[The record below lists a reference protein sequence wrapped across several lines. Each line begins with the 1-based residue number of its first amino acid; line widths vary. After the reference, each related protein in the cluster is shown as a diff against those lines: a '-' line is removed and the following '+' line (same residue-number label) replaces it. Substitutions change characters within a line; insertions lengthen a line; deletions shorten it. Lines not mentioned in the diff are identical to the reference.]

1 MTVNER
7 RRFWIAVVALV
18 AAMGV
23 LVVLITPA
31 PDELPSTGPHSLNKT
46 FSLVSTHFD
55 PPSLEILSC
64 LRLQLSLTLSSRG
77 NLLSFT
83 CARLC

>member
-1 MTVNER
+1 MNQR
-7 RRFWIAVVALV
+7 RNFWIVVVALI
-18 AAMGV
+18 AALGV

-46 FSLVSTHFD
+46 FAFVSTHFTL
-55 PPSLEILSC
+55 PSSPILSG
-64 LRLQLSLTLSSRG
+64 LLLQFSLIATWNRG
-77 NLLSFT
+77 NLISFI

>member
-1 MTVNER
+1 MNQR
-7 RRFWIAVVALV
+7 RNFWIVVVALI
-18 AAMGV
+18 AALGV

-46 FSLVSTHFD
+46 FALVSSHFTL
-55 PPSLEILSC
+55 PSSQILSG
-64 LRLQLSLTLSSRG
+64 LLSQFSLIAPWNRD
-77 NLLSFT
+77 NLISFT

>member
-1 MTVNER
+1 MAVSER
-7 RRFWIAVVALV
+7 RKFWISVVALV
-18 AAMGV
+18 AAIGV

-46 FSLVSTHFD
+46 FSLLSSHFS
-55 PPSLEILSC
+55 PPSLDILSC
-64 LRLQLSLTLSSRG
+64 LRLQFSLTTPLRG

>member
-1 MTVNER
+1 VNER
-7 RRFWIAVVALV
+7 RKFWIMVVAV
-18 AAMGV
+18 IAAIGV

-46 FSLVSTHFD
+46 FAFVSTHFTL
-55 PPSLEILSC
+55 PSSEILSG
-64 LRLQLSLTLSSRG
+64 LLLQFSLIVPLSRG
-77 NLLSFT
+77 NLLSLI